1 MEREKP
7 GVGTNIAVRWISPL
21 HVKTLQE
28 MNPFLICTGSV
39 AMDAVKH
46 LLSQSLN
53 HDLPL
58 AKTYPNLRHLS
69 YRSNTKNLL
78 SLVDVIARVLPY
90 HLDCQHKSASLSFI
104 ICIKDLFLLRPI
116 FFFLSGPTI
125 VSLSLY
131 NCCAHYLS
139 VCPFLQF
146 FPCFLH
152 FSFCF
157 VFVSTHLKEEIKCKE
172 SRTMSFPFK
181 FGCNAIPSRLA
192 LSGPS
197 ARLGSNHSPVLA
209 TTNAVN
215 ACSHRDETSCIEN
228 TFKRADK

>member
-1 MEREKP
+1 
-7 GVGTNIAVRWISPL
+7 
-21 HVKTLQE
+21 

-78 SLVDVIARVLPY
+78 SPVDVIARVLPY

-116 FFFLSGPTI
+116 FFSCLGRQSFRSHSITVVRITCPSVHFYNSFLVSFIFLFVSFLFRPTSKRKSNARSQGPCRFLSN
-125 VSLSLY
+125 S
-131 NCCAHYLS
+131 AAM
-139 VCPFLQF
+139 QF
-146 FPCFLH
+146 PAVWPCL
-152 FSFCF
+152 
-157 VFVSTHLKEEIKCKE
+157 
-172 SRTMSFPFK
+172 
-181 FGCNAIPSRLA
+181 
-192 LSGPS
+192 
-197 ARLGSNHSPVLA
+197 ARLPVWA
-209 TTNAVN
+209 RITAPCWQRQMQWTHA
-215 ACSHRDETSCIEN
+215 RTETRR
-228 TFKRADK
+228 RA

>member
-1 MEREKP
+1 
-7 GVGTNIAVRWISPL
+7 
-21 HVKTLQE
+21 

-78 SLVDVIARVLPY
+78 SPVDVIARVLPY

-116 FFFLSGPTI
+116 FFLSGPTI

-157 VFVSTHLKEEIKCKE
+157 VLFRPTSKRKSNARSQGPCRFL
-172 SRTMSFPFK
+172 SNSAAMQFPAVWP
-181 FGCNAIPSRLA
+181 CL
-192 LSGPS
+192 
-197 ARLGSNHSPVLA
+197 ARLPVWA
-209 TTNAVN
+209 RITAPCWQRQMQWTHA
-215 ACSHRDETSCIEN
+215 RTETRR
-228 TFKRADK
+228 RA